1 MCHTNQSQ
9 LDNCIFQGSLSEDDE
24 YSRALTSFTLISLL
38 ELKNRTAEGSLMKNP
53 KQLENFIENA
63 LSCLR
68 LDEGEQRDKYTTAL
82 TTYALI
88 LAGRTQLARK
98 SIGSL
103 INQLA
108 LNFVLPFLF
117 IPVAF

>member
-1 MCHTNQSQ
+1 
-9 LDNCIFQGSLSEDDE
+9 
-24 YSRALTSFTLISLL
+24 
-38 ELKNRTAEGSLMKNP
+38 MKNP
-53 KQLENFIENA
+53 KQLENFIENT
-63 LSCLR
+63 LNCLR
-68 LDEGEQRDKYTTAL
+68 LDEGEQRGKYTTAL
-82 TTYALI
+82 TSYALI

-108 LNFVLPFLF
+108 LNFFLPFLF